1 MTAEADTNHK
11 PRKWTFHFS
20 RRSHRLPSQVRRPA
34 SRGQHSE
41 PDRIALDFKNIADEV
56 IAHLREQGTELVVK
70 IEIEATDITGFAENT
85 VRTVSENA
93 RTLKFDQSGFEE
105 S

>member
-1 MTAEADTNHK
+1 M
-11 PRKWTFHFS
+11 
-20 RRSHRLPSQVRRPA
+20 
-34 SRGQHSE
+34 
-41 PDRIALDFKNIADEV
+41 
-56 IAHLREQGTELVVK
+56 IAHLRADVSTNVTVR
-70 IEIEATDITGFAENT
+70 IEIEATDTGGFDEGR